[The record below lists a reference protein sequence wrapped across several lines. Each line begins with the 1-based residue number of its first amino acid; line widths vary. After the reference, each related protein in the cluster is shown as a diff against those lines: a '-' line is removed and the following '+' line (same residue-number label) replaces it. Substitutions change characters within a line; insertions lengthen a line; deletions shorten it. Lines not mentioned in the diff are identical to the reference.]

1 MEIIEK
7 QEKEIKQLKKQIT
20 LDNKKIFDSHN
31 KSNQKKD
38 SETLLKRIEDLT
50 NENNK
55 LTKNI
60 NILISKKPSQNLEIN
75 PNNYKIITNKYHE
88 KLIWYLLYKKSS
100 DKDDVNDYNN
110 YIWIKET
117 EIKKEDLKDFNKFE
131 DEINK
136 INELKEY
143 NLIFQKKLEEK
154 EEKISKL
161 DYQNQK
167 LSSQLHNKTANIKGN
182 ILLNKQSKDNINMGN
197 SFNTETAENQKYRN
211 ILEKLNDS
219 KKRNIHLHNQVIMLK
234 RKIK

>member
-1 MEIIEK
+1 LIHIIN
-7 QEKEIKQLKKQIT
+7 QIK
-20 LDNKKIFDSHN
+20 
-31 KSNQKKD
+31 KKD
-38 SETLLKRIEDLT
+38 SEILLKRIEDLT

-60 NILISKKPSQNLEIN
+60 NILISKKPSQNLELT

-88 KLIWYLLYKKSS
+88 KLIWYLLYKKSTE
-100 DKDDVNDYNN
+100 KDDVNDYNN
-110 YIWIKET
+110 YLWIKET
-117 EIKKEDLKDFNKFE
+117 EIKKEDLKDFNKFV
-131 DEINK
+131 DEKNK

-182 ILLNKQSKDNINMGN
+182 ILLNKQSKDNINIGN
-197 SFNTETAENQKYRN
+197 
-211 ILEKLNDS
+211 
-219 KKRNIHLHNQVIMLK
+219 
-234 RKIK
+234 